1 MKPFSWME
9 FICCLC
15 ISLHL
20 AVLCSNLKINELPW
34 SYLLIPNFAAFVSE
48 FITVDVEDISSAK

>member
-9 FICCLC
+9 FISCSC

-20 AVLCSNLKINELPW
+20 AVPCCNLKINLQPW
-34 SYLLIPNFAAFVSE
+34 SYLLIPNSAASVSE